1 MKYKINGDSI
11 SKESIQ
17 DVIKIIFA
25 IWLGAELGIILGMD
39 QHSVT
44 YVEVLTLPSKIIFI
58 TADLVNMTFVN
69 NVL

>member
-1 MKYKINGDSI
+1 MKYKINGESI

-25 IWLGAELGIILGMD
+25 IWLGAELDIILGMD

>member
-1 MKYKINGDSI
+1 MKYKINGESI
-11 SKESIQ
+11 LKESIQ

-25 IWLGAELGIILGMD
+25 IWLGAELDIILGMD
-39 QHSVT
+39 QHCVIF
-44 YVEVLTLPSKIIFI
+44 VEVLTLPSKIIFI